1 MPTNKFKKY
10 SILSAAVIC
19 SVVALTACNKGSEGA
34 GARGPSPVSV
44 VKVSRHDVPADMEW
58 VAKTESSRAVEIYSR
73 VNGFLD
79 SRQYT
84 EGGMVKAGDVLFLM
98 DKKPF
103 QVQLSEAQA
112 SLDSS
117 QAAHEVADRNL
128 KRIRPLAKLKALS
141 QTDLD
146 QAIGDFQTTAA
157 AVSNAKAQVEN
168 AKLNLSYCTITSPV
182 TGYASSALQTDGT
195 YINTSNAHLAT
206 VYTMSPM
213 WVTFSMSEN
222 EEAKINKEVKE
233 GILRRPEN
241 HDYTVLL
248 ELAGGEIYPI
258 QGRVTF
264 SSPNFN
270 PSTGTFELRAS
281 FDNPKN
287 QLRPQQYVRAIV
299 KGATYINA
307 IVVPQ
312 IAVQEGSKGHFVW
325 VVNKDNK
332 AQFRPVEVGSWIG
345 KDWLIKNGLEEGD
358 KVVTEGMMLLASDA
372 PVKIVKEVDQKSGSA
387 EKGKTSAS
395 TESKK

>member
-1 MPTNKFKKY
+1 M
-10 SILSAAVIC
+10 A
-19 SVVALTACNKGSEGA
+19 
-34 GARGPSPVSV
+34 V
-44 VKVSRHDVPADMEW
+44 VKVIRQDVPADMQW

-79 SRQYT
+79 QRKYT
-84 EGGMVKAGDVLFLM
+84 EGGIVQAGDVLFVM

-103 QVQLSEAQA
+103 EVQLAEAQA

-117 QAAHEVADRNL
+117 LAAHEVADRNL

-146 QAIGDFQTTAA
+146 KAIGDFQTTAA
-157 AVSNAKAQVEN
+157 AVSNAKSQVEN

-195 YINTSNAHLAT
+195 YINMSNAHLAT

-222 EEAKINKEVKE
+222 QEAKINQEVKE
-233 GILRRPEN
+233 GILKRPEN
-241 HDYTVLL
+241 HDYEVQL
-248 ELAGGEIYPI
+248 ELAGGELYPI
-258 QGRVTF
+258 TGRVTF

-270 PSTGTFELRAS
+270 PDTGTFELRAS

-299 KGATYINA
+299 KGATYTNA

-325 VVNKDNK
+325 VVTKDDK
-332 AQFRPVEVGSWIG
+332 AQLRPVEVGSWIG
-345 KDWLIKNGLEEGD
+345 NDWLIKNGLESGD
-358 KVVTEGMMLLASDA
+358 RVVTEGMMLLASEA
-372 PVKIVKEVDQKSGSA
+372 PVKIVKEVDQKAPAASEKSA
-387 EKGKTSAS
+387 AK
-395 TESKK
+395 